1 MPKESPFN
9 SYDIIRGRTR
19 GNSNPW
25 WVFKKAKQDE
35 AGEISNETVVGKF
48 KGVITVQSVS
58 EM

>member
-48 KGVITVQSVS
+48 KGVITV
-58 EM
+58 